1 MERRGW
7 GGFPTPGALHVS
19 TLGSVQEELEEGIGD
34 VDLFTLQDDKL
45 SLTVNAKW
53 LQHLQ
58 VCTP

>member
-1 MERRGW
+1 M
-7 GGFPTPGALHVS
+7 
-19 TLGSVQEELEEGIGD
+19 QEDPEEGIGD

-58 VCTP
+58 VSLHHASHHFRHTRI